1 MGHSLSAAPELSTI
15 NVSFQ
20 VSNAIQT
27 IAIKIQKTQIGN
39 YTNIPFTVNLIEVCF
54 FFNFLLSLKDKQ
66 VDRKMLTLGSQAD
79 VDKAGR
85 YHLTKNEIL
94 ERSSSGKRH
103 LREPKMKI
111 VSREIL
117 STQSLCQE
125 RPPQAK
131 KEPTIYVSSNIT
143 HSLKPLTA
151 RAGSVFD
158 FFRISS

>member
-1 MGHSLSAAPELSTI
+1 M
-15 NVSFQ
+15 Q
-20 VSNAIQT
+20 IQT

-39 YTNIPFTVNLIEVCF
+39 YINIPFTVNLIEVFF

-66 VDRKMLTLGSQAD
+66 VDRRMLTLGSRAD

-94 ERSSSGKRH
+94 ERSSSGKGH

-117 STQSLCQE
+117 STQTLCQE

-131 KEPTIYVSSNIT
+131 KEPTIYISSNIT

-151 RAGSVFD
+151 RAGSIFD